1 MKNEV
6 EKRILECLN
15 RVLSAPVETLG
26 PEVNLRDELEMDS
39 MTMVMFQVEI
49 EETFQFTF
57 DPIEDD
63 FGKIFETIGSL
74 SSYLESRK

>member
-15 RVLSAPVETLG
+15 RVLSVSVETLG
-26 PEVNLRDELEMDS
+26 TEVNLRDELEMDS

-63 FGKIFETIGSL
+63 FGEIFETIGSL